1 MKAWKNKD
9 ERNHRSKVQSPPP
22 PSHLD
27 QLGGEAPGDEDP
39 VGCGDQAVGHHRAEE
54 QRAQPPPLLAE
65 VVRVDLS
72 GEDGQDHGQHG
83 HQVHLPPVLGRRG
96 DRRGARS
103 PSGLVYTHTHTT
115 TDAAKSRITV
125 GER

>member
-1 MKAWKNKD
+1 MT
-9 ERNHRSKVQSPPP
+9 SVPPH

-27 QLGGEAPGDEDP
+27 QLRGEAPGDEDP
-39 VGCGDQAVGHHRAEE
+39 VGCGDQAVAHHRAEE

-72 GEDGQDHGQHG
+72 GEDGQDHGQDG
-83 HQVHLPPVLGRRG
+83 HQVHLPPVLRRQEE
-96 DRRGARS
+96 RMLTVW
-103 PSGLVYTHTHTT
+103 PCLHTHTNTT
-115 TDAAKSRITV
+115 TDTAKSRIKV